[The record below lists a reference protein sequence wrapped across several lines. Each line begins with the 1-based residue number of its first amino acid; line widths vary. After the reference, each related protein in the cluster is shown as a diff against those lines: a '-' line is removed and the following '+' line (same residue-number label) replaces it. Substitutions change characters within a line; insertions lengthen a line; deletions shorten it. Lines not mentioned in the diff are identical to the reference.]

1 MKICCCLVCLIFSL
15 TLAAKSF
22 FLLGKY
28 QNVTVK
34 KVTLSG
40 IHISHDEGESCLKV
54 DELSELERASLAEE
68 VALYEALHKKKKA
81 SKQRKNNRLKLK
93 LEQEKELEAFLKD
106 IKTLTEPKLLQWL
119 KKYNSTPDNFTA
131 LKRYFAYASNR
142 DQVIKAIMMR
152 FATFENE
159 YLQKIADKCKNKSYD
174 EINKVLISH
183 FNLDIDKCTDEF
195 LKKKFTKA
203 TKLDDFIKMLADTR
217 EAEKKRKERKA
228 NLSSSSSSFFGMSS
242 GSFSMHSRH
251 GTAAVYGVKGQEY
264 LKYCPNC
271 GGKGQLTKVDMGNLY
286 DLNNNT
292 ARTYQIQCPDCRG
305 TGRIR

>member
-1 MKICCCLVCLIFSL
+1 MLVRIKRQRAQHQEPYWQTFEYNNSNDNA
-15 TLAAKSF
+15 TV
-22 FLLGKY
+22 
-28 QNVTVK
+28 VTVLNALNY
-34 KVTLSG
+34 TDDLFD
-40 IHISHDEGESCLKV
+40 IEGNPATRIRWECSCMQGV
-54 DELSELERASLAEE
+54 CGGCAMVINNTPALAC
-68 VALYEALHKKKKA
+68 
-81 SKQRKNNRLKLK
+81 NT
-93 LEQEKELEAFLKD
+93 FLKD